1 MEMNI
6 NPRRATGREIR
17 MCYPESI
24 YGTCNVLEIPLSLQY
39 KVAKMKKSRMFITAG
54 ISSYLM
60 LKESYHFTFENPNP
74 GSKADWNSTG
84 TSRFLFSIAS
94 ISASYERD
102 ILPNVAIGM
111 SLMLKFR

>member
-1 MEMNI
+1 
-6 NPRRATGREIR
+6 
-17 MCYPESI
+17 
-24 YGTCNVLEIPLSLQY
+24 
-39 KVAKMKKSRMFITAG
+39 MKKSRMFITAG

-102 ILPNVAIGM
+102 ILPNVAIGIEPYVKIPVTGVGW
-111 SLMLKFR
+111 SGLKLFSGEPLSQ